1 MAFLL
6 FPVRQYRGFTSV
18 LPPMQSLSIAARILL
33 TARPAQAFSKDMLA
47 DGCRNELYGIPPVLR
62 HTR

>member
-6 FPVRQYRGFTSV
+6 FPVRQHRGFTSV
-18 LPPMQSLSIAARILL
+18 LPPVQSLSIAARILL

-47 DGCRNELYGIPPVLR
+47 DGSRNELYGIPPVLR